1 MHGDINEDF
10 QRIDSDVD
18 DEIDFDTNVK
28 INPTF
33 YIHMAI
39 LKAQAILANP
49 GVVENIN
56 SYFIMV
62 EHLESLAL
70 SANILPSN
78 HEDEMKKKI
87 GELEKDAVSKSNPK
101 ILMGRIANAK
111 FKLITQEF
119 FKSAPIKTK
128 LEYSIRKKHAP
139 NEAQHIPI
147 LDEDKLAEIAKKDE
161 GGKKDNVGGKQD

>member
-10 QRIDSDVD
+10 QRIDNDVD

-39 LKAQAILANP
+39 IKAQNILANP

-56 SYFIMV
+56 SYYIMV
-62 EHLESLAL
+62 EHLEGLAM
-70 SANILPSN
+70 SANMLPT
-78 HEDEMKKKI
+78 HYADEINKKI
-87 GELEKDAVSKSNPK
+87 DELKKDELSKGNTK

-128 LEYSIRKKHAP
+128 LDYSIRKKHAP

-147 LDEDKLAEIAKKDE
+147 LDEDKLKELE
-161 GGKKDNVGGKQD
+161 GKK